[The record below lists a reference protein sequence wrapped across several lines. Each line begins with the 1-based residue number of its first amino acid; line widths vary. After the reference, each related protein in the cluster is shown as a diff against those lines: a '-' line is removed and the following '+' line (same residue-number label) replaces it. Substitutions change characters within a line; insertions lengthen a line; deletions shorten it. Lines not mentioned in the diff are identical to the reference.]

1 MPRREHH
8 SDIVPRSQRN
18 FPPSYH
24 DTALAAAQASPPRRG
39 GIIGRGLDWLL
50 GPPAQ
55 PVVVQVGE
63 PRELDG
69 SYYRVTHEQYPIVPL
84 SGWTAE
90 GIQNALDGLAAGQFQ
105 MAEMLYQSII
115 MDPRIGSALDL
126 RAAENTKLDVDLQ
139 NPTEAPREVRFYA
152 EALQKDWRYFLPVG
166 TQGQLLKRAIMLGIS
181 FGRLDWTVRSA
192 QQMPRAKAWTHS
204 YAQYDWTRR
213 AYRVQ
218 SVNGEEWVPP
228 DGDGRTWITF
238 SLGGEQPW
246 LDAAV
251 RKLGFTWFNII
262 QTMDRW
268 LELNDEF
275 AEPLKGLKTPP
286 LRRESPETAKMWA
299 VVDLLRGGDT
309 VLLPEGYDLKLHQA
323 SAQGFETF
331 KAALLDLWY
340 VNVDYVLKGR
350 DPTTTNGRTGK
361 TSGPKQSSDIA
372 PTLVASDA
380 RMVEQGVST
389 VPPVWI
395 RAQFGY
401 NDQETFPEIDQALE
415 HYSWKLYLD
424 TKPPEDQFELA
435 RTQTARAQAMST
447 FAKAAGPK
455 VMAKLPVDWRKAA
468 ESTGWPMKEG
478 DEEPE
483 GDVTPAD
490 VAPPAPKMLPAK
502 GGNRATADDIPDSD
516 ATKAKTKTL
525 DGRFRIGP
533 HGRSQRLKDLTGIAS
548 VAVFDAMG
556 RLLMGRRR
564 DSGKWTMPGGH
575 LEPGEGA
582 AAGAARELAEEAG
595 LTDALEYIGS
605 GTPGR
610 GLLVHCFRCQTL
622 SLPSSTTDPDEEV
635 ETWEWMDLPLSADVL
650 ANLHAPRNV
659 TLALIG
665 RPVGEVVIYERAR
678 VSSLLADTPT
688 GSGNQ
693 PDISA

>member
-8 SDIVPRSQRN
+8 ADIVPRAHRY
-18 FPPSYH
+18 FPPSFH
-24 DTALAAAQASPPRRG
+24 DTSLAAAQANPPRRS
-39 GIIGRGLDWLL
+39 GILGRGLDWLI
-50 GPPAQ
+50 GPPTQ
-55 PVVVQVGE
+55 PVVVAVGE
-63 PRELDG
+63 SGELD
-69 SYYRVTHEQYPIVPL
+69 SSDYRVTHEQYPVVPL
-84 SGWTAE
+84 SGWTSE
-90 GIQNALDGLAAGQFQ
+90 GIQGALDSLAAGVFTT
-105 MAEMLYQSII
+105 AELLYQSII
-115 MDPRIGSALDL
+115 TDPRIGSRLDL
-126 RAAENTKLDVDLQ
+126 RAAEIAKLKVDLQ
-139 NPTEAPREVRFYA
+139 NPTETPREVRFYT

-181 FGRLDWTVRSA
+181 FGREDWTVRNA
-192 QQMPRAKAWTHS
+192 QQMPRIKCWTHS

-246 LDAAV
+246 LDGAL

-309 VLLPEGYDLKLHQA
+309 VLLPEGYDLKLLQA
-323 SAQGFETF
+323 SAQGYETF
-331 KAALLDLWY
+331 KAALIDLWY
-340 VNVDYVLKGR
+340 LNVDFVLTGH
-350 DPTTTNGRTGK
+350 DPSSTNGRTGK
-361 TSGPKQSSDIA
+361 TTGPKQSSDIA
-372 PTLVASDA
+372 PTLVSSDA

-389 VPPVWI
+389 VSPVWI

-401 NDQETFPEIDQALE
+401 DDEENFPEINQALE
-415 HYSWKLYLD
+415 HYSWKLVLD
-424 TKPPEDQFELA
+424 TEPPEDQFELA
-435 RTQTARAQAMST
+435 RTQTARAQGMST
-447 FAKAAGPK
+447 FAKAAGAK
-455 VMAKLPVDWRKAA
+455 VMAKLPIDWRKSA
-468 ESTGWPMKEG
+468 ESCGWPMKEG
-478 DEEPE
+478 EDEPE

-490 VAPPAPKMLPAK
+490 VAPPVPKMLPAR
-502 GGNRATADDIPDSD
+502 GGGDRATADEIPDSD
-516 ATKAKTKTL
+516 TTKAKTKTL

-548 VAVFDAMG
+548 VAVFDPMG

-582 AAGAARELAEEAG
+582 TAGAARELREEAG
-595 LTDALEYIGS
+595 LTDPLEHIGS
-605 GTPGR
+605 GTPGA
-610 GLLVHCFRCQTL
+610 GLLVHCFRCQTI
-622 SLPSSTTDPDEEV
+622 SLPSSAADPDEEV
-635 ETWEWMDLPLSADVL
+635 EQWEWQDLPLPPDVL
-650 ANLHAPRNV
+650 ADLHAPRNV

-678 VSSLLADTPT
+678 VESLL
-688 GSGNQ
+688 
-693 PDISA
+693 SAIPPS